1 MSDLRFQ
8 KKIWT
13 FDSRKE
19 AINFLLQNT
28 NNNEFYYRDRLRNYE
43 IENQALNDG
52 FVVAINENC
61 PINGFKTGFDEDSL
75 KSFMK
80 SNTDIIDNKKK
91 WIYEVFKEKNLMEE
105 KILELELEKSK
116 IKTSNIWHLIFT
128 ILCFPYAI
136 IWAFA
141 LMSSNKRRKQIDE
154 QIALLRLMQ
163 VRDNK

>member
-1 MSDLRFQ
+1 
-8 KKIWT
+8 
-13 FDSRKE
+13 
-19 AINFLLQNT
+19 
-28 NNNEFYYRDRLRNYE
+28 
-43 IENQALNDG
+43 
-52 FVVAINENC
+52 
-61 PINGFKTGFDEDSL
+61 
-75 KSFMK
+75 
-80 SNTDIIDNKKK
+80 
-91 WIYEVFKEKNLMEE
+91 MEE

-163 VRDNK
+163 VRDSKVK